1 MELTWSLY
9 DLQKREMVSTFPTME
24 DISMSER
31 IMEQLQEN
39 VDSRWQ
45 MELFPFGLEIT
56 EDYIHFNIILA
67 NFLDVQVQQ
76 IVFTFNITVGGRSLG
91 TAYFDAG
98 KDDIGMIEPEAGIIQ
113 RFTFDNPGFRTGT
126 TDDYVF
132 NATYRYVYKEETRW
146 RLSELE
152 YIVDGKKMHPL

>member
-9 DLQKREMVSTFPTME
+9 DLQKREMVSTFPSME

-31 IMEQLQEN
+31 IMEQIKEGK
-39 VDSRWQ
+39 DARWE

-56 EDYIHFNIILA
+56 EENIHFNIVLA

-76 IVFTFNITVGGRSLG
+76 IVFSFNITVGGRSIG

-98 KDDIGMIEPEAGIIQ
+98 KNDIGMIEPEVGIIQ
-113 RFTFDNPGFRTGT
+113 RFTFENPGFRVGA

-132 NATYRYVYKEETRW
+132 NATYRYVYKEEEFW

-152 YIVDGKKMHPL
+152 YIVDGKKMNLL

>member
-9 DLQKREMVSTFPTME
+9 DLQKREMVKSFPTLE
-24 DISMSER
+24 DISVSER
-31 IMEQLQEN
+31 ISEQLKAN
-39 VDSRWQ
+39 RDPRWE

-56 EDYIHFNIILA
+56 EDTINFNIILA

-76 IVFTFNITVGGRSLG
+76 VVFSFNVTVGGRSIG

-98 KDDIGMIEPEAGIIQ
+98 KDDIGMMEPEVGIIQ
-113 RFTFDNPGFRTGT
+113 CFAFENPGFPIGV

-132 NATYRYVYKEETRW
+132 NATYRYVYKEAEYW

-152 YIVDGKKMHPL
+152 YIVDGKKMTLL